1 MHASARIDD
10 DDPLCQ
16 RSLQGNGCIHAVRSA
31 LQWLEG
37 GSCVIRVLVAEDH
50 TIVREG
56 IKQLIGLADDLSVAG
71 EASNGEQLIETLW
84 QTPCDV
90 VLLDI
95 SMPGVSGLEAIPRIR
110 TLNNPPAIL
119 VLSMH
124 DEAQMAARALKIGAA
139 GYATKD
145 SDPALL
151 LTAIRKVAS
160 GGRYIDPELV
170 DRMVFEVGLT
180 DARTAHT
187 LLSER
192 EFSVFERLVRGV
204 GVNEIALQL
213 AVSSKTVS
221 THKARL
227 MQKLGLQSVADLV
240 RYAVEQKLL

>member
-1 MHASARIDD
+1 M
-10 DDPLCQ
+10 
-16 RSLQGNGCIHAVRSA
+16 
-31 LQWLEG
+31 
-37 GSCVIRVLVAEDH
+37 VAEDH

-56 IKQLIGLADDLSVAG
+56 IKQLIGLAKDLSVAG
-71 EASNGEQLIETLW
+71 EASNGEQLLETLRH
-84 QTPCDV
+84 TPCEV

-95 SMPGVSGLEAIPRIR
+95 SMPGVNGLEAIPRIR
-110 TLNNPPAIL
+110 ALNNPPAVL

-160 GGRYIDPELV
+160 GGRYIDPDLA

-180 DARTAHT
+180 DARPAHT

-192 EFSVFERLVRGV
+192 EFSVFERLVRGE
-204 GVNEIALQL
+204 GVNEIAHQL

-227 MQKLGLQSVADLV
+227 MQKLNLHSVADLV
-240 RYAVEQKLL
+240 KYAVEHKLL

>member
-1 MHASARIDD
+1 M
-10 DDPLCQ
+10 
-16 RSLQGNGCIHAVRSA
+16 
-31 LQWLEG
+31 
-37 GSCVIRVLVAEDH
+37 IRVLVAEDH

-56 IKQLIGLADDLSVAG
+56 IKQLIGMAKDMQVVG
-71 EASNGEQLIETLW
+71 EAGNGEQLMDVLR

-95 SMPGVSGLEAIPRIR
+95 SMPGVNGLEAIPRIR
-110 TLNNPPAIL
+110 ALLQPPAVL
-119 VLSMH
+119 MLSMH
-124 DEAQMAARALKIGAA
+124 DEAQMAARALKVGAA

-160 GGRYIDPELV
+160 GGRYIDPELA

-180 DARTAHT
+180 DSRPPHA

-192 EFSVFERLVRGV
+192 AFSVFERLLPGES
-204 GVNEIALQL
+204 VNEIAQHL
-213 AVSSKTVS
+213 AISSKTVS

-227 MQKLGLQSVADLV
+227 MEKMGAHSVAELV
-240 RYAVEQKLL
+240 KYAMEHKLV

>member
-1 MHASARIDD
+1 M
-10 DDPLCQ
+10 
-16 RSLQGNGCIHAVRSA
+16 
-31 LQWLEG
+31 
-37 GSCVIRVLVAEDH
+37 IRVLVAEDH

-56 IKQLIGLADDLSVAG
+56 IKQLIGMAKDMQVVG
-71 EASNGEQLIETLW
+71 EAGNGEQLMDVLR

-95 SMPGVSGLEAIPRIR
+95 SMPGVNGLEAIPRIR
-110 TLNNPPAIL
+110 ALLQPPAVL
-119 VLSMH
+119 MLSMH

-160 GGRYIDPELV
+160 GGRYIDPELA
-170 DRMVFEVGLT
+170 DRMVFEDGLT
-180 DARTAHT
+180 DSRPPHA

-192 EFSVFERLVRGV
+192 EFSVFERLVQGE
-204 GVNEIALQL
+204 GVNEIAQHL
-213 AVSSKTVS
+213 AISSKTVS

-227 MQKLGLQSVADLV
+227 MEKMGAHSVAELV
-240 RYAVEQKLL
+240 KYAMEHKLV

>member
-1 MHASARIDD
+1 M
-10 DDPLCQ
+10 
-16 RSLQGNGCIHAVRSA
+16 
-31 LQWLEG
+31 
-37 GSCVIRVLVAEDH
+37 IRVLVAEDH

-56 IKQLIGLADDLSVAG
+56 IKQLIGLAKDLQVVG
-71 EASNGEQLIETLW
+71 EAGNGEQLLETLR
-84 QTPCDV
+84 QVPCDV

-95 SMPGVSGLEAIPRIR
+95 SMPGVNGLEAIPRIR
-110 TLNNPPAIL
+110 ALTNPPAIL

-151 LTAIRKVAS
+151 LTAIRKVAG
-160 GGRYIDPELV
+160 GGRYIDPELA

-180 DARTAHT
+180 DSRPAHA

-192 EFSVFERLVRGV
+192 EFSVFERLVQGAS
-204 GVNEIALQL
+204 VNEIAQQL
-213 AVSSKTVS
+213 ALSNKTIS

-227 MQKLGLQSVADLV
+227 MQKMNANSMADLM
-240 RYAVEQKLL
+240 RYAMEHKLL

>member
-1 MHASARIDD
+1 MKVVIADDEPLARERLRALLASE
-10 DDPLCQ
+10 P
-16 RSLQGNGCIHAVRSA
+16 GV
-31 LQWLEG
+31 E
-37 GSCVIRVLVAEDH
+37 VVAE
-50 TIVREG
+50 
-56 IKQLIGLADDLSVAG
+56 AG
-71 EASNGEQLIETLW
+71 DGHAALHACAEHH
-84 QTPCDV
+84 PDM

-95 SMPGVSGLEAIPRIR
+95 SMPGVNGLEAIPRIR
-110 TLNNPPAIL
+110 ALNNPPAIL

-160 GGRYIDPELV
+160 GGRYIDPELA

-180 DARTAHT
+180 DSRPPHA

-192 EFSVFERLVRGV
+192 EFSVFERLVQGE
-204 GVNEIALQL
+204 GVNEIAQHL
-213 AVSSKTVS
+213 AISSKTVS

-227 MQKLGLQSVADLV
+227 MEKMGAHSVAELV
-240 RYAVEQKLL
+240 KYAMEHKLV

>member
-1 MHASARIDD
+1 M
-10 DDPLCQ
+10 
-16 RSLQGNGCIHAVRSA
+16 
-31 LQWLEG
+31 
-37 GSCVIRVLVAEDH
+37 IRVLVAEEH

-56 IKQLIGLADDLSVAG
+56 IKQLIGLAKDMQVVG
-71 EASNGEQLIETLW
+71 EASNGEQLLATLR
-84 QTPCDV
+84 QVPCDV

-95 SMPGVSGLEAIPRIR
+95 SMPGVNGLEAIPRIR
-110 TLNNPPAIL
+110 ALAHAPAIL

-151 LTAIRKVAS
+151 LAAIRKVAS
-160 GGRYIDPELV
+160 GGRYIDPQLA

-180 DARTAHT
+180 DERPAHA

-192 EFSVFERLVRGV
+192 EFSVFERLEQGAS
-204 GVNEIALQL
+204 VNEIAQQL
-213 AVSSKTVS
+213 ALSNKTIS

-227 MQKLGLQSVADLV
+227 MQKMNVSSMADLV
-240 RYAVEQKLL
+240 RYAMGHKPL

>member
-1 MHASARIDD
+1 M
-10 DDPLCQ
+10 
-16 RSLQGNGCIHAVRSA
+16 
-31 LQWLEG
+31 
-37 GSCVIRVLVAEDH
+37 IRVIVAEDH

-56 IKQLIGLADDLSVAG
+56 IKQLIGLGKDMQVIG
-71 EASNGEQLIETLW
+71 EAGNGQQLLDLLR

-95 SMPGVSGLEAIPRIR
+95 SMPGVNGLEAIPRIR
-110 TLNNPPAIL
+110 AMSEPPAIL

-124 DEAQMAARALKIGAA
+124 DEAQMAARALKVGAA

-151 LTAIRKVAS
+151 LTAVRKVAA
-160 GGRYIDPELV
+160 GGRYIDPELA

-180 DARTAHT
+180 DARPPHA

-192 EFSVFERLVRGV
+192 EYSVLERLVHGDS
-204 GVNEIALQL
+204 VNDIAAKL
-213 AVSSKTVS
+213 ALSSKTIS

-227 MQKLGLQSVADLV
+227 MQKLSAHSVADLV
-240 RYAVEQKLL
+240 RYAMEHRLV